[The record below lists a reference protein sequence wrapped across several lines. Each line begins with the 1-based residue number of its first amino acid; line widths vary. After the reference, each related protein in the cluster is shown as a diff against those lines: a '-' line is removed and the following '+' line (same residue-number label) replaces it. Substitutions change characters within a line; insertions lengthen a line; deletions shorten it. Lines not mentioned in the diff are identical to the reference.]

1 MNTVKGAESDEASR
15 RQNSNRQNGNLDG
28 RYREIGISAVAAA
41 VRFQSEV
48 RNPAYAPDVNAAAN
62 AYGYLAKT

>member
-1 MNTVKGAESDEASR
+1 MNATTGEERDEGSR
-15 RQNSNRQNGNLDG
+15 RERQNNNLDG

-48 RNPAYAPDVNAAAN
+48 RNPAYAPDIHAAAN
-62 AYGYLAKT
+62 AYGFLAEV